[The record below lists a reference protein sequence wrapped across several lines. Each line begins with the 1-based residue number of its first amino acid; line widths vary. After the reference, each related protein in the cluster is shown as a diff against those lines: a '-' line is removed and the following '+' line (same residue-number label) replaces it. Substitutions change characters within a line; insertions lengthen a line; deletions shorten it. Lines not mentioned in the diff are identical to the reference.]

1 MTPKKQVSP
10 VIRISREKRDA
21 SARATHLE
29 AATRK
34 FLVTTIE
41 RKQMSTKTNFKRIA
55 LVAAAALGIGVLSAI
70 PSSATVSDLT
80 VTVAN
85 GTSTIYSGTT
95 GGTSDTRTAA
105 LITVTGLFDNNSDSI
120 TVQAAAKSVPTDAS
134 RVALLGFRDTLTT
147 AGYIKTVVETHT
159 AVETVTAL
167 THAGVSV
174 AESKTIA
181 TALYNV
187 TGASGA
193 TGYVGARFFL
203 QLESGT
209 GTTKAGTYTY
219 AVTVKSFDGQS
230 RTWTSTVKDVS
241 ITVAALASASKVADP
256 YYSKLYIG
264 PDADATADSAVTAV
278 ATASNTPVGY
288 LELNLRNA
296 SNADAAAESVTVTI
310 DKGQIGTSTNRG
322 RSVVLAYST
331 DMSINIYADGT
342 AGKATINVSTPSV
355 TFGAKTV
362 TFYAKTPATLVA
374 TALKNPLA
382 VGSNSAALAVDAKDA
397 NGIRWAGSLYVYSA
411 TAGVISDAATECTYD
426 AVDDRHECSLA
437 GVAAGTS
444 AITVRDADVVADA
457 TVSSTAVTMTV
468 HTAPIADFKLAFDKT
483 TYAPGEK
490 ATLTLT
496 VVDADGKSL
505 PGTAYTNLFST
516 AGITFSTAAGNGT
529 ADFSSERSPTTAS
542 LASQAAKYAGLV
554 TPVKTYTVYM
564 PAAGGTFQAIA
575 TGSTALPAAAQIEH
589 KSAAVTI
596 TDNGAAALAAVNALA
611 TTVASLKTL
620 ITTLTNL
627 VLKIQKKVKA

>member
-1 MTPKKQVSP
+1 VTFKVQVSP
-10 VIRISREKRDA
+10 AIRISQGERDA

-34 FLVTTIE
+34 FLVTTNE
-41 RKQMSTKTNFKRIA
+41 RKQMSSKTNFKRIA

-105 LITVTGLFDNNSDSI
+105 LITVTGLLDNAGDSI

-147 AGYIKTVVETHT
+147 AGYIKTVVDNQVGG
-159 AVETVTAL
+159 AVSAL

-174 AESKTIA
+174 AESASVA
-181 TALYNV
+181 TALYGI
-187 TGASGA
+187 TAASGA

-241 ITVAALASASKVADP
+241 ITVAALASASTVADP

-288 LELNLRNA
+288 LELRLRNA
-296 SNADAAAESVTVTI
+296 SDANAAAESVTVTI
-310 DKGQIGTSTNRG
+310 DKGQVGTDTNRG

-426 AVDDRHECSLA
+426 SVDDRHECSLA

-516 AGITFSTAAGNGT
+516 AGLTFSTAAGNGT

>member
-1 MTPKKQVSP
+1 
-10 VIRISREKRDA
+10 
-21 SARATHLE
+21 
-29 AATRK
+29 
-34 FLVTTIE
+34 
-41 RKQMSTKTNFKRIA
+41 MSTTTNFKRIA

-80 VTVAN
+80 VTVAA
-85 GTSTIYSGTT
+85 GTSTIQTGTT
-95 GGTSDTRTAA
+95 GGTSDTTTAA
-105 LITVTGLFDNNSDSI
+105 LITVTGLLDNAGDTI

-134 RVALLGFRDTLTT
+134 RVALLGFYDTLTT
-147 AGYIKTVVETHT
+147 AGYIKTVVDDQVG
-159 AVETVTAL
+159 ASPTAL

-174 AESKTIA
+174 AESA
-181 TALYNV
+181 TVASQLLGI
-187 TGASGA
+187 TAASGA

-241 ITVAALASASKVADP
+241 ITVAALASASTVADP
-256 YYSKLYIG
+256 YYSKLYIST
-264 PDADATADSAVTAV
+264 AEDATADVAVTAV
-278 ATASNTPVGY
+278 ATASNDPVGY

-296 SNADAAAESVTVTI
+296 SNTNSAAESVTVTI
-310 DKGQIGTSTNRG
+310 DKGQIGTATNRG

-355 TFGAKTV
+355 TFPAKTA
-362 TFYAKTPATLVA
+362 TFYAASPKTLVA
-374 TALKNPLA
+374 TALKSPLI
-382 VGSNSAALAVDAKDA
+382 VGSNTLALAVDAKDA
-397 NGIRWAGSLYVYSA
+397 NGIRWAGTLYVYSA
-411 TAGVISDAATECTYD
+411 TAGVISNDATSCTYD
-426 AVDDRHECSLA
+426 ATDDRHECSLT

-444 AITVRDADVVADA
+444 AITVRDAATVAA
-457 TVSSTAVTMTV
+457 STVSSTAVTMTV
-468 HTAPIADFKLAFDKT
+468 HTAPIANFKLAFDKT

-490 ATLTLT
+490 ATLSIT

-505 PGTAYTNLFST
+505 PGNTYTNLFAT
-516 AGITFSTAAGNGT
+516 GGITFSSSAGAGT
-529 ADFSSERSPTTAS
+529 DTVTDVSPVTAS

-564 PAAGGTFQAIA
+564 PSSGGTFQAIA
-575 TGSTALPAAAQIEH
+575 TGGSALPATAQIEQ
-589 KSAAVTI
+589 KSAAVTV
-596 TDNGAAALAAVNALA
+596 TDSGAAALAAVSALA